1 MENDK
6 QKAKKLWHYLK
17 IRDEHLLIRT
27 QDKND
32 KTEKILIVT
41 DEGSGK
47 LHYAYVEIPPAGFR
61 KWIEEYGQPFTLVQ
75 QRNEDGCFFVP
86 DIERWV
92 MDEEADY

>member
-6 QKAKKLWHYLK
+6 QKAEKLWHYLK

-41 DEGSGK
+41 DEGSGE
-47 LHYAYVEIPPAGFR
+47 LHYAYVKIPPAGFR

-86 DIERWV
+86 DIEQWV

>member
-6 QKAKKLWHYLK
+6 QKAERLWHYLK

-32 KTEKILIVT
+32 KTERVLIVM
-41 DEGSGK
+41 DKGSGE
-47 LHYAYVEIPPAGFR
+47 LHYAYAEIPPDGFR

-75 QRNEDGCFFVP
+75 QRDEDGCFFVP
-86 DIERWV
+86 DIEQWLR
-92 MDEEADY
+92 DEETDY